1 MAGSS
6 PSPQLPGSR
15 ADHDRMPPAND
26 AEAASAGDTRLYRRQ
41 GLSLRWK
48 FPLFLGALLVFT
60 IVILSTLVLSGIR
73 ANQREQTEYQLQ
85 DQSRNMEMRIRQEY
99 LTGARLTPEQFMQRR
114 GSELA
119 VDLGLS
125 GNMRVIVYDAQG
137 QLVGDSQP
145 LARRTDTSSALPYA
159 LQGKTAYITQGSSIL
174 YLAPVQGPDG
184 LLGAVQLHLSIAQ
197 QQDFYHNTLLLCM
210 RTGAVVL
217 LVSFVIGWFY
227 IRRQTSD
234 IHKLMAES
242 RSIAGGQYPNEQQ
255 SLLRRRDELGQ
266 LGDGIVHMG
275 GMIRRSIQELQSEKQ
290 QLEQAVTRL
299 SELEQLQKAFIGN
312 ISHELKTPATSIQAY
327 ADLLEMY
334 GDDPQ
339 LVHEASASIS
349 SEIRRLISLIED
361 SIRLSLLDK
370 YDFEMSTEALQLN
383 DVLQEAI
390 ERTCGKAAAAGLQL
404 TAEPIITEVQADHGH
419 LMHILLNLLDNAV
432 KYNLPEQGWI
442 HIAPLD
448 DHAHLTAPASSTPP
462 SSSPMNKIRVAISNS
477 GPLIPEE
484 KWEAVF
490 EPYTTLSSDRS
501 RTGSGTGLGLPLAR
515 RLAERMGGRLY
526 IHASGSQGNRIILE
540 LPRT

>member
-1 MAGSS
+1 MTKHSHSAPLPDSLTDRQDNQLRNRHPSVS
-6 PSPQLPGSR
+6 PGRR
-15 ADHDRMPPAND
+15 AN
-26 AEAASAGDTRLYRRQ
+26 LRQ

-73 ANQREQTEYQLQ
+73 ANQQKQTEYQLQ
-85 DQSRNMEMRIRQEY
+85 YQSQNMEMRIHQEY
-99 LTGARLTPEQFMQRR
+99 LTGKRLTPEEFMKLR

-125 GNMRVIVYDAQG
+125 SNMRVILYDARG
-137 QLVGDSQP
+137 QLVGDSLP
-145 LARRTDTSSALPYA
+145 LARRTDVTSALHYA
-159 LQGKTAYITQGSSIL
+159 LQDKTAYITQGSSIL
-174 YLAPVQGPDG
+174 YLAPMHGPDG
-184 LLGAVQLHLSIAQ
+184 LLGAVQLHLSILEQ
-197 QQDFYHNTLLLCM
+197 QTFYRSTLLLCIW
-210 RTGAVVL
+210 TGAVVL
-217 LVSFVIGWFY
+217 VLSFVIGWIY

-234 IHKLMAES
+234 IQTLMVES
-242 RSIAGGQYPNEQQ
+242 RSIASGHYPDEQHY
-255 SLLRRRDELGQ
+255 LLRRRDELGQ

-275 GMIRRSIQELQSEKQ
+275 GMIRRSIEELQSEKR
-290 QLEQAVTRL
+290 QLEQAVSRL

-339 LVHEASASIS
+339 LVHEASTSIS

-361 SIRLSLLDK
+361 SIRLSLLEK
-370 YDFEMSTEALQLN
+370 YDFEMNIEQLQL
-383 DVLQEAI
+383 DTVLQEAI
-390 ERTCGKAAAAGLQL
+390 ERTRGKAAAAGITL
-404 TAEPIITEVQADHGH
+404 TAEPVNAEVQADHGH

-442 HIAPLD
+442 HIAPVD
-448 DHAHLTAPASSTPP
+448 DTAFDTSAASTHTHY
-462 SSSPMNKIRVAISNS
+462 VLAISNS
-477 GPLIPEE
+477 GPLIPPE
-484 KWEAVF
+484 KWETVF

-515 RLAERMGGRLY
+515 RLAQRMGGRLY
-526 IHASGSQGNRIILE
+526 IASSGPEGNRIILE
-540 LPRT
+540 LTRI

>member
-1 MAGSS
+1 MTRHSPASPFSNSTTQRQDNNARNTHSS
-6 PSPQLPGSR
+6 DSF
-15 ADHDRMPPAND
+15 HTVVN
-26 AEAASAGDTRLYRRQ
+26 RRQ

-73 ANQREQTEYQLQ
+73 ANQQKQTEYQLQ
-85 DQSRNMEMRIRQEY
+85 YQSQNMEMRIRQEY
-99 LTGARLTPEQFMQRR
+99 LTGTRLTPEQFMKRR

-125 GNMRVIVYDAQG
+125 GNMRVILYDAHG
-137 QLVGDSQP
+137 QLVGDSLP
-145 LARRTDTSSALPYA
+145 LARRTDVTSALHYA

-184 LLGAVQLHLSIAQ
+184 LLGAVQLHLSILEQ
-197 QQDFYHNTLLLCM
+197 QTFYHNTLLLCIW
-210 RTGAVVL
+210 TGAVVL
-217 LVSFVIGWFY
+217 LLSFVIGWIY

-234 IHKLMAES
+234 IQTLMAES
-242 RSIAGGQYPNEQQ
+242 RSIANGHYPDEQH

-275 GMIRRSIQELQSEKQ
+275 GIISRSIQELQSEKQ

-327 ADLLEMY
+327 ADLLQMY

-339 LVHEASASIS
+339 LVHEASTSIS

-361 SIRLSLLDK
+361 SIRLSLLEK
-370 YDFEMSTEALQLN
+370 YDFEMNTEQLQLDN
-383 DVLQEAI
+383 VLQEAI
-390 ERTCGKAAAAGLQL
+390 ERTRGKAAAAGIKL
-404 TAEPIITEVQADHGH
+404 TAETVAVEVQADYGH

-432 KYNLPEQGWI
+432 KYNLPDNGWI
-442 HIAPLD
+442 HIAPVD
-448 DHAHLTAPASSTPP
+448 DTVTSTGYVQ
-462 SSSPMNKIRVAISNS
+462 IVISNS
-477 GPLIPEE
+477 GPHIPME
-484 KWEAVF
+484 KWETVF
-490 EPYTTLSSDRS
+490 EPYATLSSDRS

-526 IHASGSQGNRIILE
+526 IASSNPEGNQMILE
-540 LPRT
+540 LPRI